1 MEAVVPTVSVSMG
14 EAGVGS
20 AASAAG
26 ASAAGCADGTCAG
39 SAGAAPQA
47 AMANTISIT
56 NSRAVIFFIIVFS
69 PFVLCYQIHR
79 FDRKVILPALHHG

>member
-1 MEAVVPTVSVSMG
+1 MPTVSVPMG

-26 ASAAGCADGTCAG
+26 ASAAGCAEGSCAG
-39 SAGAAPQA
+39 PAGAAPQA

-56 NSRAVIFFIIVFS
+56 NSRTVTFFIIVFS
-69 PFVLCYQIHR
+69 PFVYYQIHR